1 MPFFMTRLNLMHT
14 SALHLNPEQQAAVE
28 HIKGSMVVIA
38 GAGSGKTRV
47 ITSRII
53 KLIKDEQAHPATI
66 IALTFT
72 NKAAKEMRERIAAA
86 LEDKSQ
92 VPFIGTFHSYCLYYL
107 KRHAQYLPFS
117 PFSIFDEDDKR
128 ALISRLLKN
137 SPLYKK
143 YTPQALAHQ
152 ISHAKNQ
159 LIDPTIVLTSFIDNY
174 ELKALVDAYEKEK
187 RQSHCFDFD
196 DLMLQTLM
204 LFKKNNE
211 LRQAHQ
217 HHVRH
222 ILVDEYQDT
231 NVVQH
236 ELLKCMSLENGELAV
251 DSMCVVGDE
260 DQSIYSWR
268 GATVDNIMHFTKD
281 FKNTKTFKIEQNYRS
296 KQPILTVANHV
307 IENNS
312 NRNEKKLW
320 STRKGSDCVRV
331 LRCLSGYQEAEII
344 ARYCKFLHGHKKLAS
359 TAILYRTHLQSRL
372 IEEALIKLSV
382 PYHMIGGVRFYER
395 KEIKDILAH
404 LKLVTNSFDTVSFAR
419 VVNVPA
425 RGLGDKFLEEFL
437 DQWSLNPQLSFIEL
451 AEKLISEKMLA
462 PSRTESLQN
471 FCNVFKGVQAT
482 SNAAQVISDLLAKI
496 EYLPYLRK
504 TYEKQ
509 EADERFANL
518 KELINAAHFFAQQ
531 GKETIEAFLD
541 EVSLLQDQGSLQ
553 EEQPDGAIMMTL
565 HAAKGLEFDNVIIP
579 GLEETLLPSSRSTND
594 PNALEEERRLMYVGI
609 TRARER
615 LLISCARFRQTYG
628 SMEEQLPSRFLEEIP
643 QHSSSWQEAFNWQI
657 YDVNAYFSHWF
668 GVAHASPEVFTFS
681 TSRKAETVTPKA
693 APASTTYVPAKEST
707 KTKISSGFK
716 KHQTVKH
723 ATFGIGIIKE
733 IEEKPNKTVITAHFK
748 SGTKKID
755 ASFLESV

>member
-1 MPFFMTRLNLMHT
+1 MHKNDI
-14 SALHLNPEQQAAVE
+14 ALNPEQQAAVE
-28 HIKGSMVVIA
+28 NITGSMVVIA

-47 ITSRII
+47 ITTRIV
-53 KLIKDEQAHPATI
+53 KLLQQEHVHPANI

-72 NKAAKEMRERIAAA
+72 NKAAKEMRERIAATMQ
-86 LEDKSQ
+86 DKSK
-92 VPFIGTFHSYCLYYL
+92 VPFIGTFHSYCLYFL
-107 KRHAQYLPFS
+107 KRHAQYLPFT

-137 SPLYKK
+137 SPLHKK
-143 YTPQALAHQ
+143 YTPQTLAYQ

-159 LIDPTIVLTSFIDNY
+159 LIDPSIPVTHLIDNP
-174 ELKALVDAYEKEK
+174 ELKVLVDAYEKEK

-196 DLMLQTLM
+196 DLMLQTLG
-204 LFKKNNE
+204 LFKHNAD

-217 HHVRH
+217 QYVRH

-236 ELLKCMSLENGELAV
+236 ELLKYMSLNKGELAI

-268 GATVDNIMHFTKD
+268 GATVDNIIHFNKD
-281 FKNTKTFKIEQNYRS
+281 FKDTKTFKIEQNYRS

-307 IENNS
+307 IQNNS
-312 NRNEKKLW
+312 KRNEKKLW

-344 ARYCKFLHGHKKLAS
+344 ARYCKFLHSHNKLNS
-359 TAILYRTHLQSRL
+359 TAILYRTHMQSRL
-372 IEEALIKLSV
+372 IEEALIKMTV

-395 KEIKDILAH
+395 KEIKDLVAH
-404 LKLVTNSFDTVSFAR
+404 LKLIINPFDTVSFAR

-425 RGLGDKFLEEFL
+425 RGLGDKFLEDFL
-437 DQWSLNPQLSFIEL
+437 DQWAVHHQLGFTDL
-451 AEKLISEKMLA
+451 ATKLVEDKVFA
-462 PSRTESLQN
+462 PSRVEGLQK
-471 FCNVFKGVQAT
+471 FCSFFKDLTSQ
-482 SNAAQVISDLLAKI
+482 SNAAQTITDLVTKT

-509 EADERFANL
+509 EADERFANI

-531 GKETIEAFLD
+531 GKTSIEAFLD
-541 EVSLLQDQGSLQ
+541 EVSLLQDQGALQ
-553 EEQPDGAIMMTL
+553 EEQAGGVIMMTL

-579 GLEETLLPSSRSTND
+579 GLEETLLPSARSAND
-594 PNALEEERRLMYVGI
+594 PDSLEEERRLMYVGI

-615 LLISCARFRQTYG
+615 LLITAARFRQTYG
-628 SMEEQLPSRFLEEIP
+628 SMEEQAPSRFLDEIP
-643 QHSSSWQEAFNWQI
+643 QHASSWQEAFNWQT
-657 YDVNAYFSHWF
+657 YDVNGYFSHWF
-668 GVAHASPEVFTFS
+668 GVAHAAPEVFTFS
-681 TSRKAETVTPKA
+681 ASKRTEPTPVRPVTP
-693 APASTTYVPAKEST
+693 TVVAK
-707 KTKISSGFK
+707 KIPTPSALTSGFK

-723 ATFGIGIIKE
+723 ATFGIGIVKE

-748 SGTKKID
+748 AGTKKVD
-755 ASFLESV
+755 ATFLESV